1 MKDLL
6 KIISAKSLNIIAKE
20 NNEQDE
26 AKELEEEEVERT
38 KKWEEE
44 KEREAEDEEQDAI
57 QEKSTKEDLIELE
70 KHPEHIIS
78 DEELSE
84 EAEEKIDEE
93 KREKEDK
100 GISEVKDEDDHIS
113 VSLQE
118 KKDRAVLD
126 RGLDFNSQDPSDFT
140 QTYKLCDKER
150 DAIRRLKKLRERIL
164 KRLKISEETN
174 EGDTDE

>member
-57 QEKSTKEDLIELE
+57 QEKSTKEDLTELE

-93 KREKEDK
+93 KRKKENKD
-100 GISEVKDEDDHIS
+100 IPEVKDEDDYTS
-113 VSLQE
+113 MSLQE
-118 KKDRAVLD
+118 KKDREVLD
-126 RGLDFNSQDPSDFT
+126 KGLDFNSQDPSDFT
-140 QTYKLCDKER
+140 QTYKPGDEER

-164 KRLKISEETN
+164 KRLKISEETD